1 MRYTTHL
8 ARHGI
13 FDFITVICMTT
24 NDTTTNDK
32 KGVFAAIAAFSLWG
46 VLPIFWKA
54 LDGVPVLDVTAH
66 RVAWTLVILI
76 LFLVFK
82 GTVKQT
88 ASAFK
93 SPKVVA
99 THTLA
104 AALLACNWLIYVWA
118 TLNDRILEGA
128 LGYYINPF
136 LYILLGRI
144 FLGERHSR
152 LQLAAIAVAAAG
164 VALQFPA
171 VEGVPWAAIGLAI
184 SFAGYGMIRKKS
196 PLGSF
201 SGLTMEAII
210 LLPLALIYL
219 FIQPSGNSA
228 MFGSDTTSTLLLIGT
243 GAATAAPL
251 LFFARGA
258 RSISLSLLGILQ
270 FIGPTGQFLIGWL
283 HYGEPLPPLR
293 LASFVFIW
301 VAVIIYAL
309 SLRRQSTN

>member
-1 MRYTTHL
+1 
-8 ARHGI
+8 
-13 FDFITVICMTT
+13 
-24 NDTTTNDK
+24 
-32 KGVFAAIAAFSLWG
+32 
-46 VLPIFWKA
+46 
-54 LDGVPVLDVTAH
+54 
-66 RVAWTLVILI
+66 
-76 LFLVFK
+76 
-82 GTVKQT
+82 
-88 ASAFK
+88 
-93 SPKVVA
+93 
-99 THTLA
+99 
-104 AALLACNWLIYVWA
+104 
-118 TLNDRILEGA
+118 
-128 LGYYINPF
+128 
-136 LYILLGRI
+136 
-144 FLGERHSR
+144 
-152 LQLAAIAVAAAG
+152 
-164 VALQFPA
+164 
-171 VEGVPWAAIGLAI
+171 
-184 SFAGYGMIRKKS
+184 
-196 PLGSF
+196 
-201 SGLTMEAII
+201 MEAII

>member
-1 MRYTTHL
+1 
-8 ARHGI
+8 
-13 FDFITVICMTT
+13 MTEST
-24 NDTTTNDK
+24 
-32 KGVFAAIAAFSLWG
+32 KGSLAAISAFTLWG

-66 RVAWTLVILI
+66 RVLWTLSILVV
-76 LFLVFK
+76 FLAIK
-82 GTVKQT
+82 GTLKQ
-88 ASAFK
+88 AGAAFC
-93 SPKVVA
+93 SPKIIA
-99 THTLA
+99 IHTLA
-104 AALLACNWLIYVWA
+104 ALLLAANWLIYVWA

-136 LYILLGRI
+136 LYILLGRL
-144 FLGERHSR
+144 FLGEKHSR
-152 LQLAAIAVAAAG
+152 AQLIAIVVAGAG

-171 VEGVPWAAIGLAI
+171 IKGVPWAAFGLAV

-201 SGLTMEAII
+201 SGLTMETSLMLPIAAAY
-210 LLPLALIYL
+210 LLMSPNQSVA
-219 FIQPSGNSA
+219 P
-228 MFGSDTTSTLLLIGT
+228 FGTDTVSTMLLIGT

-283 HYGEPLPPLR
+283 YYGEPLPPLR
-293 LASFVFIW
+293 LASFAFIW
-301 VAVIIYAL
+301 IAVILYTL
-309 SLRRQSTN
+309 SLRKQHRA